1 MVELKLQK
9 SDDSYSAAAKQRME
23 ENIESC
29 IETLKAVGT
38 SSTYMTL
45 LYGAAVTVDGRNRK
59 VTDFADIEPLED
71 KSKRG
76 FIVALHRAD
85 LEATIIDILRANGF
99 SKINKLP
106 ETGFLQ
112 VEVEKPS
119 MAQVDSWV
127 TECDRHVSSSLS
139 RSGKIKVDAL
149 SQIAKGVKNEFIEPV
164 VAHRARLQLDDLSLS
179 SENHL
184 KVIGMIRKVHFLG
197 YGLQLTTEEEHKIL
211 SQTRLPLF
219 QKIGEFMKE

>member
-1 MVELKLQK
+1 MIELKLQK
-9 SDDSYSAAAKQRME
+9 SDDSYSTAAKQRME

-59 VTDFADIEPLED
+59 VTDFADIEPLVD

-85 LEATIIDILRANGF
+85 LEATIIGILRDNGF
-99 SKINKLP
+99 TKINKLP
-106 ETGFLQ
+106 DSGFLQ

-119 MAQVDSWV
+119 MAQIDSWV
-127 TECDRHVSSSLS
+127 TECDRHVSSALS

-164 VAHRARLQLDDLSLS
+164 VAHRARLQLYDLSFS

-184 KVIGMIRKVHFLG
+184 KVIGMTRKVHFLG
-197 YGLQLTTEEEHKIL
+197 YGLQLSTEEEAKIL

-219 QKIGEFMKE
+219 QEIGEFMQE

>member
-76 FIVALHRAD
+76 FIVALHRTD
-85 LEATIIDILRANGF
+85 LEVTIIDILRANGF
-99 SKINKLP
+99 SKIKKLP
-106 ETGFLQ
+106 ETGFL
-112 VEVEKPS
+112 
-119 MAQVDSWV
+119 
-127 TECDRHVSSSLS
+127 
-139 RSGKIKVDAL
+139 
-149 SQIAKGVKNEFIEPV
+149 
-164 VAHRARLQLDDLSLS
+164 
-179 SENHL
+179 
-184 KVIGMIRKVHFLG
+184 
-197 YGLQLTTEEEHKIL
+197 
-211 SQTRLPLF
+211 
-219 QKIGEFMKE
+219 